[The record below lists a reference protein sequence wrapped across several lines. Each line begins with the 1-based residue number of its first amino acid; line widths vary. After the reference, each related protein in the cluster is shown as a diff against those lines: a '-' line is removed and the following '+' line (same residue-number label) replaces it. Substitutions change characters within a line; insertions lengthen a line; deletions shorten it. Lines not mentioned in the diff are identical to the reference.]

1 MKILVINAGSS
12 SVKFQLYDMEN
23 ENVCAKGS
31 IQEIGEKNAK
41 FSYETEK
48 IKKPDIKI
56 KVADYAQAVEKIF
69 EHLFDKE
76 ASVIQDINEIVAVG
90 HRIVHGGEEFCNSVL
105 IDDEVLDV
113 LKNNIELAPLHNPA
127 NIMAIEA
134 CRAYVPNAA
143 MVGVFDTAFHQS
155 IPPKAYLYALPMEAY
170 KKYKIRK
177 YGFHGSSHKY
187 AAKYAAEKLGK
198 NLSDLKIINCHLG
211 NGASVAAIKGGKS
224 VDTSMGFTPLEGLA
238 MGTRSG
244 SIDPTIVQYL
254 INKMD
259 ITADEAIEYLN
270 KKSGVLGIS
279 GVSSD
284 FREIEDDADRGNER
298 AKLALDIFCYRV
310 RKYIGAYFAVMDGAD
325 LIIFTAGIG
334 ENSPRVRKMIIDD
347 LDCFGIRLDQEKNNT
362 REEIISTPDSDVM
375 VMVVH
380 TNEELLIARET
391 KRICES
397 MLAAKS

>member
-12 SVKFQLYDMEN
+12 SMKFQLYDMEN

-31 IQEIGEKNAK
+31 VQEIGEKHAM
-41 FSYETEK
+41 FSYETQKGKQPVTEV
-48 IKKPDIKI
+48 DIKN
-56 KVADYAQAVEKIF
+56 YTQAVNKIF
-69 EHLFDKE
+69 ETLFDE
-76 ASVIQDINEIVAVG
+76 ELGVIRDKNEISAVG
-90 HRIVHGGEEFCNSVL
+90 HRIVHGGEAFSNSVL
-105 IDDEVLDV
+105 IDDEVLEV
-113 LKNNIELAPLHNPA
+113 LKDNIELAPLHNPA
-127 NIMAIEA
+127 NIMAVEA

-155 IPPKAYLYALPMEAY
+155 IPPKAYLYALPFEAY

-187 AAKYAAEKLGK
+187 SATYAAQKLGK
-198 NLSDLKIINCHLG
+198 KLSGLKIICCHLG
-211 NGASVAAIKGGKS
+211 NGSSVAAIKDGKS
-224 VDTSMGFTPLEGLA
+224 IDTSMGFTPLEGLV

-244 SIDPTIVQYL
+244 SIDPTVVQYL

-259 ITADEAIEYLN
+259 ITVDEAIEYLN

-310 RKYIGAYFAVMDGAD
+310 RKYIGAYIAVMGGVDV
-325 LIIFTAGIG
+325 IIFTAGIG
-334 ENSPRVRKMIIDD
+334 ENSPRVRRMIIGDM
-347 LDCFGIRLDQEKNNT
+347 DCFGIKLDQDKNNT
-362 REEIISTPDSDVM
+362 REEIISAPESDAVI
-375 VMVVH
+375 MVVH

-397 MLAAKS
+397 ILEAKP